1 MKKFF
6 EPYMNLPRPVY
17 IIFFSRMI
25 NAAGLF
31 IFPLLTL
38 ILTKKIGLASEETGF
53 IIMLVGLIFIPA
65 NLIGGKLTDLYG
77 RKKLIVG
84 FETMGGLLYILCGFL
99 EPSMTQVYL
108 ILAASFFFG
117 MAEPANTSLIADVT
131 TPENRAGAYSLSY
144 LGFNVGFAI
153 GPILGGLLFENHYHW
168 IFFGDVFSLLIAVAL
183 VAFLVPETFSET
195 KKDLGQ
201 DREMEKTR
209 EESILRIL
217 LERPVLLIFSFI
229 LLLYN
234 FAYSQWHFLLPLQ
247 SETYFPGKGAEF
259 FGILASVNGVTVMI
273 FTPLLTAFFAKQT
286 ELQRVILGGVCY
298 FLGFGALAF
307 VSSKLLIMACAF
319 VFTLGEILITI
330 SYMPFVA
337 NQTPA
342 SHRGRMNAVVPLIM
356 GIGYSTGPLLMGSW
370 LKVVSIPTGWHI
382 ISGIVFTGVCF
393 MVILERYMNKRAKS
407 QVA

>member
-1 MKKFF
+1 MKKLL

-38 ILTKKIGLASEETGF
+38 ILTKKIGLKSEETGF

-84 FETMGGLLYILCGFL
+84 FETIGGLLYILCGFL
-99 EPSMTQVYL
+99 EPSMLQVYL
-108 ILAASFFFG
+108 ILTASFFFG

-153 GPILGGLLFENHYHW
+153 GPILGGLLFESHYAW
-168 IFFGDVFSLLIAVAL
+168 IFFGDAFSLLIAVAL

-195 KKDLGQ
+195 QKDLG
-201 DREMEKTR
+201 
-209 EESILRIL
+209 ESRALEQGRGDSIIHIL
-217 LERPVLLIFSFI
+217 LERPVLLVFSAI

-234 FAYSQWHFLLPLQ
+234 FAYSQWHFLLPIQ
-247 SETYFPGKGAEF
+247 SEALFPGGGAEF
-259 FGILASVNGVTVMI
+259 FGILASVNGITVMI
-273 FTPLLTAFFAKQT
+273 FTPILTALLAKRT
-286 ELQRVILGGVCY
+286 ELQRVFIGGLLYLV
-298 FLGFGALAF
+298 GFGGLGF
-307 VSSKLLIMACAF
+307 VSSKVMIMLCAF
-319 VFTLGEILITI
+319 IFTLGEILVTI

-342 SHRGRMNAVVPLIM
+342 SHRGRMNAIVPLIM
-356 GIGYSTGPLLMGSW
+356 GIGYSIGPLLMGNW
-370 LKVVSIPTGWHI
+370 LKTMTIAGGWHI
-382 ISGIVFTGVCF
+382 ISGILLAG
-393 MVILERYMNKRAKS
+393 VILMLLLERVMASKIKTNA
-407 QVA
+407 